1 VNNNNLNRN
10 LPQKSMKIQNFLLVG
25 FCLMTVMLSGCNT
38 PTPQTPASSAA
49 SNTSS
54 PKAST
59 LPPANVAYDTA
70 SASEPPK
77 AANDDKF
84 PGLPRLKGKATVTM
98 VIKDKPVVLELD
110 GENAPITAGN
120 FVDLVDQGFYNGLTF
135 HRVIKDFVAQ
145 GGDPQGNGTG
155 GYVPKG
161 KGQER
166 RIPLEIKLKGSPE
179 PTYSQVFEDVQSGG
193 QVPVLVHKR
202 GVLSMARS
210 QSPDSASSQ
219 FYVTLADVNFL
230 DGKYAV
236 FGKVVKGMEVIDS
249 IKIGDKI
256 TSAKVTA
263 RADAKS
269 PAAKPGSSKP
279 STSPKPVKK

>member
-1 VNNNNLNRN
+1 
-10 LPQKSMKIQNFLLVG
+10 MKIQNFLLVG
-25 FCLMTVMLSGCNT
+25 FCLMTLMLSGCNT
-38 PTPQTPASSAA
+38 PTPQTSASSTTA

-59 LPPANVAYDTA
+59 LPPANVDYDTA
-70 SASEPPK
+70 SASEPP
-77 AANDDKF
+77 AANDKNDKF

-98 VIKDKPVVLELD
+98 IIKDKPVVLELD
-110 GENAPITAGN
+110 GDNAPITAGN

-166 RIPLEIKLKGSPE
+166 RIPLEIKLKGAPA
-179 PTYSQVFEDVQSGG
+179 PAYNQVFKDVQSGN
-193 QVPVLVHKR
+193 QAPVLVHKR

-230 DGKYAV
+230 DGNYAV

-263 RADAKS
+263 RSEGKAS
-269 PAAKPGSSKP
+269 GAKPSSPKP
-279 STSPKPVKK
+279 TTSSKPVKK

>member
-1 VNNNNLNRN
+1 
-10 LPQKSMKIQNFLLVG
+10 
-25 FCLMTVMLSGCNT
+25 MTLMLSGCNT
-38 PTPQTPASSAA
+38 PTSQTSASSNAP
-49 SNTSS
+49 NTSS
-54 PKAST
+54 PKASAST

-70 SASEPPK
+70 NASEP
-77 AANDDKF
+77 AAASNDKF
-84 PGLPRLKGKATVTM
+84 PGSPRLKGKATVTM
-98 VIKDKPVVLELD
+98 IIKDKPVILELD
-110 GENAPITAGN
+110 GDNAPITAGN
-120 FVDLVDQGFYNGLTF
+120 FIDLVDQGFYNGLTF

-155 GYVPKG
+155 GYIPKG
-161 KGQER
+161 QGQER

-179 PTYSQVFEDVQSGG
+179 PAYSQVFEDVQSGS

-263 RADAKS
+263 RSDGKAS
-269 PAAKPGSSKP
+269 SAKPGSPKP
-279 STSPKPVKK
+279 PTSPKPVKK

>member
-1 VNNNNLNRN
+1 
-10 LPQKSMKIQNFLLVG
+10 MKIQNFLLVG
-25 FCLMTVMLSGCNT
+25 FCLMTLMLSGCNT
-38 PTPQTPASSAA
+38 PTPQTSASSTAPNA
-49 SNTSS
+49 SS
-54 PKAST
+54 PKPSAST

-70 SASEPPK
+70 SASEPP
-77 AANDDKF
+77 ATSTDKF
-84 PGLPRLKGKATVTM
+84 PGSPRLKGKATVTM
-98 VIKDKPVVLELD
+98 IVKDKPVILELD
-110 GENAPITAGN
+110 GDNAPITAGN
-120 FVDLVDQGFYNGLTF
+120 FVDLVDRGFYNGLTF

-155 GYVPKG
+155 GYIPKG

-179 PTYSQVFEDVQSGG
+179 PAYSQVFEDVQSGS

-263 RADAKS
+263 RSDAKAS
-269 PAAKPGSSKP
+269 AAKPGSPKP

>member
-1 VNNNNLNRN
+1 
-10 LPQKSMKIQNFLLVG
+10 
-25 FCLMTVMLSGCNT
+25 MTLMLSGCNT
-38 PTPQTPASSAA
+38 PTPQTSANSAA
-49 SNTSS
+49 SNAAK
-54 PKAST
+54 PST
-59 LPPANVAYDTA
+59 LPPAAVAYDTA
-70 SASEPPK
+70 SASEPP
-77 AANDDKF
+77 AASSDKF

-98 VIKDKPVVLELD
+98 IIIGRPVVMEID
-110 GENAPITAGN
+110 GDNAPITAGN
-120 FVDLVDQGFYNGLTF
+120 FIDLVDKGFYNGLAF
-135 HRVIKDFVAQ
+135 HRVIRDFVAQ

-155 GYVPKG
+155 GYVPRG

-166 RIPLEIKLKGSPE
+166 RIPLEIKLKGAPE
-179 PTYSQVFEDVQSGG
+179 PTYSQVFEDVQSGS

-249 IKIGDKI
+249 IRVGDRI

-263 RADAKS
+263 RSDKS
-269 PAAKPGSSKP
+269 SVAKPG
-279 STSPKPVKK
+279 SPKPVKK

>member
-1 VNNNNLNRN
+1 
-10 LPQKSMKIQNFLLVG
+10 MKIQNFLLVG
-25 FCLMTVMLSGCNT
+25 FCLMTLMLSGCNT
-38 PTPQTPASSAA
+38 PTPQTSASSTTA
-49 SNTSS
+49 SSTAS
-54 PKAST
+54 PKPSAST
-59 LPPANVAYDTA
+59 LPPAAVAYDTA
-70 SASEPPK
+70 SASEPP
-77 AANDDKF
+77 AASNDKF

-98 VIKDKPVVLELD
+98 IIKDKPVVMEID
-110 GENAPITAGN
+110 GDNAPITAGN

-179 PTYSQVFEDVQSGG
+179 PTYSQVFEDVQSGS
-193 QVPVLVHKR
+193 QVPTLVHKR

-263 RADAKS
+263 RADAKA
-269 PAAKPGSSKP
+269 PAAKPGSAKP
-279 STSPKPVKK
+279 STSTKPVKK

>member
-1 VNNNNLNRN
+1 
-10 LPQKSMKIQNFLLVG
+10 MKIQNFLLVG
-25 FCLMTVMLSGCNT
+25 FCLMTLMLSGCNT
-38 PTPQTPASSAA
+38 PTAQTAASSTSA
-49 SNTSS
+49 SATAS
-54 PKAST
+54 PQAST

-70 SASEPPK
+70 SASESP
-77 AANDDKF
+77 AVTNDKNNDEF

-98 VIKDKPVVLELD
+98 IVKGQPVILELD
-110 GENAPITAGN
+110 GDNAPITAGN
-120 FVDLVDQGFYNGLTF
+120 FVDLVDQGFYNGLIF

-145 GGDPQGNGTG
+145 GGDPKGNGSG

-161 KGQER
+161 KNQER

-179 PTYSQVFEDVQSGG
+179 PAYSQVFEDVQSGS

-210 QSPDSASSQ
+210 NSPDSASSQ

-263 RADAKS
+263 RS
-269 PAAKPGSSKP
+269 GAKPSSPKP
-279 STSPKPVKK
+279 SASSKPVKK

>member
-1 VNNNNLNRN
+1 
-10 LPQKSMKIQNFLLVG
+10 MKIQNFLLVG
-25 FCLMTVMLSGCNT
+25 FCLMTLMLSGCNT
-38 PTPQTPASSAA
+38 PTSQTAASSTTA
-49 SNTSS
+49 SNAS
-54 PKAST
+54 PPVST
-59 LPPANVAYDTA
+59 LPPAKVDYDTA
-70 SASEPPK
+70 SASEPP
-77 AANDDKF
+77 AAADDKSDKDDKF

-98 VIKDKPVVLELD
+98 IIKDKPVVLELD

-120 FVDLVDQGFYNGLTF
+120 FVDLVDRGFYNGLTF

-145 GGDPQGNGTG
+145 GGDPKGNGTG

-161 KGQER
+161 EGQER
-166 RIPLEIKLKGSPE
+166 RIPLEIKLKGAPA
-179 PTYSQVFEDVQSGG
+179 PAYSQVFEDVQSGN

-236 FGKVVKGMEVIDS
+236 FGKVVKGMESIDS

-263 RADAKS
+263 RSEGKAS
-269 PAAKPGSSKP
+269 GAKPTTNS
-279 STSPKPVKK
+279 KPVKK

>member
-1 VNNNNLNRN
+1 
-10 LPQKSMKIQNFLLVG
+10 MKIQNFLLVG
-25 FCLMTVMLSGCNT
+25 FCLMTLMLSGCNT
-38 PTPQTPASSAA
+38 PTSETSASSTTA
-49 SNTSS
+49 SNTAS
-54 PKAST
+54 PKAAAAT

-77 AANDDKF
+77 ASSDAKF
-84 PGLPRLKGKATVTM
+84 PGLPRLTGKATVTM
-98 VIKDKPVVLELD
+98 IIKNKPVVMEID

-166 RIPLEIKLKGSPE
+166 RIPLEIKLKGAPE
-179 PTYSQVFEDVQSGG
+179 PAYSQVFEDVQSGS

-256 TSAKVTA
+256 TSAKVTN
-263 RADAKS
+263 RADAKA
-269 PAAKPGSSKP
+269 PGAKPATSS
-279 STSPKPVKK
+279 KPVKK

>member
-1 VNNNNLNRN
+1 
-10 LPQKSMKIQNFLLVG
+10 
-25 FCLMTVMLSGCNT
+25 MTLMLSGCNT
-38 PTPQTPASSAA
+38 PTSQTAANNTTA
-49 SNTSS
+49 SNTAS
-54 PKAST
+54 PKPEAAK

-84 PGLPRLKGKATVTM
+84 PGAPRLKGKATVTM
-98 VIKDKPVVLELD
+98 IIKDKPVILELD
-110 GENAPITAGN
+110 GDNAPITAGN

-155 GYVPKG
+155 GYIPKG

-166 RIPLEIKLKGSPE
+166 RIPLEIKLKGSSE
-179 PTYSQVFEDVQSGG
+179 PAYSQVFEDVQSGS

-263 RADAKS
+263 RADTKA
-269 PAAKPGSSKP
+269 PAAKPGSAKP
-279 STSPKPVKK
+279 ATSPKPVKK

>member
-1 VNNNNLNRN
+1 
-10 LPQKSMKIQNFLLVG
+10 MKIQNFLLVG
-25 FCLMTVMLSGCNT
+25 FCLMTLMLSGCNT
-38 PTPQTPASSAA
+38 PTPQTSASSTTA

-54 PKAST
+54 PKASAST

-70 SASEPPK
+70 SASEPPA
-77 AANDDKF
+77 AANDKF

-98 VIKDKPVVLELD
+98 IIKDKPVVLELD
-110 GENAPITAGN
+110 GDNAPITAGN

-166 RIPLEIKLKGSPE
+166 RIPLEIKLKGSPD
-179 PTYSQVFEDVQSGG
+179 PAYSQVFEDVQSGS
-193 QVPVLVHKR
+193 QVPILVHKR

-236 FGKVVKGMEVIDS
+236 FGKVLKGMEVIDS

-263 RADAKS
+263 RSDGKA
-269 PAAKPGSSKP
+269 PAAKPGSPKP
-279 STSPKPVKK
+279 STSSKPVKK

>member
-1 VNNNNLNRN
+1 
-10 LPQKSMKIQNFLLVG
+10 MKIQNFLLVG
-25 FCLMTVMLSGCNT
+25 FCLVMLTLSGCNT
-38 PTPQTPASSAA
+38 STTQTAANSTTTSDAASSQPA
-49 SNTSS
+49 
-54 PKAST
+54 AST

-70 SASEPPK
+70 SAPESPK
-77 AANDDKF
+77 AAAKDEKF
-84 PGLPRLKGKATVTM
+84 PGLPRLQGKATVTM
-98 VIKDKPVVLELD
+98 TIKGKPVVLEID
-110 GENAPITAGN
+110 GDNAPITAGN

-166 RIPLEIKLKGSPE
+166 RIPLEIKLKGAVE
-179 PTYSQVFEDVQSGG
+179 PSYSQVFEDVQSGN
-193 QVPVLVHKR
+193 QLPVLVHKR

-236 FGKVVKGMEVIDS
+236 FGKVTKGMEVIDA
-249 IKIGDKI
+249 IQIGDKI

-263 RADAKS
+263 RAS
-269 PAAKPGSSKP
+269 KPNSSKTP
-279 STSPKPVKK
+279 VSPKK

>member
-1 VNNNNLNRN
+1 
-10 LPQKSMKIQNFLLVG
+10 
-25 FCLMTVMLSGCNT
+25 MTLMLSGCNT
-38 PTPQTPASSAA
+38 PTTQTSASSTNAT
-49 SNTSS
+49 NTAT

-59 LPPANVAYDTA
+59 LPPAKVAYDTA
-70 SASEPPK
+70 SASEPP
-77 AANDDKF
+77 ATGDKF
-84 PGLPRLKGKATVTM
+84 PGLPRLQGKATVTM
-98 VIKDKPVVLELD
+98 VIKGKPVVLELD
-110 GENAPITAGN
+110 GDNAPITAGN

-166 RIPLEIKLKGSPE
+166 RIPLEIKLKNSPE
-179 PTYSQVFEDVQSGG
+179 PAYSQVFEDVQSGS

-263 RADAKS
+263 RA
-269 PAAKPGSSKP
+269 AAKPSGLKPVSSSKP
-279 STSPKPVKK
+279 TKK

>member
-1 VNNNNLNRN
+1 
-10 LPQKSMKIQNFLLVG
+10 MKIQNFLLVG
-25 FCLMTVMLSGCNT
+25 FCLMTLMLSGCNT
-38 PTPQTPASSAA
+38 PTPQTSASSNAP
-49 SNTSS
+49 NTSS
-54 PKAST
+54 PKASAST

-70 SASEPPK
+70 SASEPP
-77 AANDDKF
+77 AASNDKF
-84 PGLPRLKGKATVTM
+84 PGSPRLKGKATVTM
-98 VIKDKPVVLELD
+98 IIKDKPVILELD
-110 GENAPITAGN
+110 GDNAPITAGN
-120 FVDLVDQGFYNGLTF
+120 FIDLVDRGFYNGLTF

-155 GYVPKG
+155 GYIPKG
-161 KGQER
+161 QGQER

-179 PTYSQVFEDVQSGG
+179 PAYSQVFEDVQSGS

-263 RADAKS
+263 RSDGKASAT
-269 PAAKPGSSKP
+269 KPGSPKP

>member
-1 VNNNNLNRN
+1 
-10 LPQKSMKIQNFLLVG
+10 
-25 FCLMTVMLSGCNT
+25 MTLMLSGCNT
-38 PTPQTPASSAA
+38 PTPQTAANSTTA

-59 LPPANVAYDTA
+59 LPPAKVDYDTA
-70 SASEPPK
+70 SASEPPA
-77 AANDDKF
+77 AANDKNDKF
-84 PGLPRLKGKATVTM
+84 PGLPKLKGKATVTM
-98 VIKDKPVVLELD
+98 IIKGQPVILELD
-110 GENAPITAGN
+110 GDNAPITAGN

-161 KGQER
+161 NNQER
-166 RIPLEIKLKGSPE
+166 RIPLEIKLKGSPA
-179 PTYSQVFEDVQSGG
+179 PAYSQVFEDVQSGI

-202 GVLSMARS
+202 GMLSMARS
-210 QSPDSASSQ
+210 NSPDSASSQ

-263 RADAKS
+263 RSDGKVSGAKPS
-269 PAAKPGSSKP
+269 SPKPAASS
-279 STSPKPVKK
+279 KPVKK

>member
-1 VNNNNLNRN
+1 
-10 LPQKSMKIQNFLLVG
+10 
-25 FCLMTVMLSGCNT
+25 MTLMLSGCNT
-38 PTPQTPASSAA
+38 PTSPNAA
-49 SNTSS
+49 STTADTSS
-54 PKAST
+54 PKVSAET
-59 LPPANVAYDTA
+59 LPPAAVAYDTA
-70 SASEPPK
+70 SASPV
-77 AANDDKF
+77 ASNNQF

-98 VIKDKPVVLELD
+98 IIKDKPVVMELD
-110 GENAPITAGN
+110 GDNAPVTAGN
-120 FVDLVDQGFYNGLTF
+120 FIDLVDQGFYNGLTF

-161 KGQER
+161 KNQER
-166 RIPLEIKLKGSPE
+166 RIPLEIKLKGAPE
-179 PTYSQVFEDVQSGG
+179 PAYSQVFEDVQSGN

-236 FGKVVKGMEVIDS
+236 FGKVTKGMEVIDS

-263 RADAKS
+263 RANAKA
-269 PAAKPGSSKP
+269 PAGKPGGSSS
-279 STSPKPVKK
+279 STSPKPIKK

>member
-1 VNNNNLNRN
+1 
-10 LPQKSMKIQNFLLVG
+10 MKIQNFLLVG
-25 FCLMTVMLSGCNT
+25 FCLMTLMLSGCNT
-38 PTPQTPASSAA
+38 PTSQTSASSTAP
-49 SNTSS
+49 NTSS
-54 PKAST
+54 PKASAST

-98 VIKDKPVVLELD
+98 IIKDKPVILELD
-110 GENAPITAGN
+110 GDNAPITAGN

-179 PTYSQVFEDVQSGG
+179 PAYSQVFEDVQSGS

-263 RADAKS
+263 RSDAKAS
-269 PAAKPGSSKP
+269 AAKPGSPKP
-279 STSPKPVKK
+279 ANSSKPVKK

>member
-1 VNNNNLNRN
+1 
-10 LPQKSMKIQNFLLVG
+10 MKIQNFLLVG
-25 FCLMTVMLSGCNT
+25 FCLMTLMLSGCNT
-38 PTPQTPASSAA
+38 PTSQTAASSA
-49 SNTSS
+49 TSS
-54 PKAST
+54 PKPSAST
-59 LPPANVAYDTA
+59 LLPANVAYDTA

-77 AANDDKF
+77 AANNDKF

-98 VIKDKPVVLELD
+98 IIKDKPVVLELD
-110 GENAPITAGN
+110 GDNAPVTAGN

-166 RIPLEIKLKGSPE
+166 RIPLEIKLKGSADPA
-179 PTYSQVFEDVQSGG
+179 YSQVFEDVQSGS

-263 RADAKS
+263 RADAK
-269 PAAKPGSSKP
+269 PGSSKP